1 MLVTIVGMA
10 TGIDTSS
17 RLASL
22 MSRVNTTD
30 VWMRIIHDEVILGIA
45 SL

>member
-1 MLVTIVGMA
+1 MTIVGMV

-30 VWMRIIHDEVILGIA
+30 VWTRVVRDDVVLGIA
-45 SL
+45 SF